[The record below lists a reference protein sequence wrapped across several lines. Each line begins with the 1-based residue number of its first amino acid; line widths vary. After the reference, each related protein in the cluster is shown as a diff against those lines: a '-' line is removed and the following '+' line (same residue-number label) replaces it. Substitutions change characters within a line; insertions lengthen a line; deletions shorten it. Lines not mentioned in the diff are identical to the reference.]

1 MFKNYIQK
9 YLSKEDLKDITDK
22 IKNIELNTSGGL
34 RLCLKYKTEWHEK
47 KMRTRDLAIRE
58 FHKLGMQNTKEYTGI
73 LIMIFL
79 KDKKFEIIAD
89 KGINSRVEKNTWD
102 NIAGELTN
110 HFSAFKF
117 KSGILNLLD
126 KVGSLLAKE
135 FPKKKDDVNELPDD
149 IVIE

>member
-22 IKNIELNTSGGL
+22 IKNIELNTSGEL

-47 KMRTRDLAIRE
+47 KIRTRDLAIRE
-58 FHKLGMQNTKEYTGI
+58 FHKLGMQNTKEHTGI
-73 LIMIFL
+73 LVMILL

-102 NIAGELTN
+102 NIAGELSN

>member
-1 MFKNYIQK
+1 MFKNYIKK

-22 IKNIELNTSGGL
+22 IKNIELTTSGEL

-47 KMRTRDLAIRE
+47 KIRTRDLAIRE
-58 FHKLGMQNTKEYTGI
+58 FHKLGMQNTKEHTGI
-73 LIMIFL
+73 LVMILL

-102 NIAGELTN
+102 NIADELSN